1 MSPAPEGVP
10 PVPQHGV
17 APAAPMASS
26 APPVLDSRALFGA
39 GREIHIDHLG
49 QVYRLRHTAN
59 GKLILTK

>member
-1 MSPAPEGVP
+1 MTAPVP
-10 PVPQHGV
+10 PLPQHGGS
-17 APAAPMASS
+17 PAAPTSS

-39 GREIHIDHLG
+39 GKEVHIDHQG

>member
-1 MSPAPEGVP
+1 
-10 PVPQHGV
+10 
-17 APAAPMASS
+17 MASS
-26 APPVLDSRALFGA
+26 EPPVLDSRSLFGA